1 MDYRLLLREQLVNAQ
16 MLGKRAYYDYLYRI
30 IASHL
35 KRPGEILEIGS
46 GAGVS
51 KLFLPDFTIVRTDFL
66 DWAEGDVLGNIDAQN
81 LPFDDATFVSIFG
94 VDMLH
99 HVPEPFR
106 VVTESLR
113 VIQQNGVAIFVEP
126 FISPFSYLFYKIF
139 HPEDTTLRLKVE
151 PGLPI
156 FFESQQSGD
165 QVIAQKV
172 FLRRQNIEAI
182 EKSAM
187 VNFELKILYISP
199 LSFFA
204 TGGLNT
210 RFGLG
215 KKGIK
220 LLIKFESILSQ
231 RLLRIVGSRAV
242 YVLRKLP

>member
-1 MDYRLLLREQLVNAQ
+1 MP
-16 MLGKRAYYDYLYRI
+16 GKRAYYDYLYRV
-30 IASHL
+30 IASFL
-35 KRPGEILEIGS
+35 NRPGEILEIGC

-66 DWAEGDVLGNIDAQN
+66 NWPKGDVLGSVDAQN
-81 LPFDDATFVSIFG
+81 LPFQDGTFASIFG

-99 HVPEPFR
+99 HVPEPFK

-113 VIQQNGVAIFVEP
+113 VVQQNGVAIFVEP

-172 FLRRQNIEAI
+172 FLRRQNLETIA
-182 EKSAM
+182 KFAT
-187 VNFELKILYISP
+187 VNFELKILFLSP
-199 LSFFA
+199 ISFFA
-204 TGGLNT
+204 TGGLNS

-215 KKGIK
+215 NKGIK
-220 LLIKFESILSQ
+220 LLIKLESVLSQ
-231 RLLRIVGSRAV
+231 RLLRIFGSRAV